1 MQKMKT
7 VLLSLAALLTI
18 GTAKA
23 QFTMDFEGNE
33 TTMTGNCWQ
42 MVNVYHTS
50 DPAEVITGTGSL
62 FTNPPT
68 NGSGTRDLTT
78 PALDVTN
85 SSFSVSFNYK
95 LNSTLSGNATR
106 SIEVGVLNASGTYTV
121 LTTIVMDRFTP
132 ATVQNFNGI
141 FELGATGNMRLVLK
155 MGGSNGNGNVRI
167 ILDDLYVNASAR
179 YANGSCNNA
188 PIAVNDVFNGVIGNI
203 ITGNVMT
210 NDNEPNG
217 ETMTASSVILSSQG
231 LLVLNANGNFIF
243 TPFALFTGPT
253 TSFTY
258 RLTDNGMDPMTSNE
272 ATVTL
277 NYSAGGALPV
287 TLVSFNAMLGN
298 NNLVNLSWT
307 TASEQNVSHFVI
319 EKSVDGQNY
328 SDAALVFATGN
339 SSEKVNYAHTDA
351 LGTSFAKVIYY
362 RLRSVDLDGKSQL
375 SEARIIRTT
384 KATGSNISILAFPNP
399 VTSELRITIP
409 ANWQN
414 KKVTYEVYSLN
425 GSLTTKKENANSS
438 QTETINVSKAAPGV
452 YMVRVSCEGE
462 TAQQKIVKQ

>member
-1 MQKMKT
+1 MKT

-23 QFTMDFEGNE
+23 QFTMDFEANE
-33 TTMTGNCWQ
+33 TVLTGNCWQ
-42 MVNVYHTS
+42 MVNVHHTTN
-50 DPAEVITGTGSL
+50 PAEVITGTGSL
-62 FTNPPT
+62 YTNPPT
-68 NGSGTRDLTT
+68 NGNDTRDLVT
-78 PALDVTN
+78 PTLNVTN
-85 SSFSVSFNYK
+85 SSFSVSFNYR

-106 SIEVGVLNASGTYTV
+106 SIEVGVLKANGSYTI
-121 LTTIVMDRFTP
+121 LSTIVMDRFTP
-132 ATVQNFNGI
+132 TTVQNFSGI
-141 FELGATGNMRLVLK
+141 FELGTTGNMRLVIK

-167 ILDDLYVNASAR
+167 IFDDLYVNASPR

-188 PIAVNDVFNGVIGNI
+188 PIAVNDVFSGVIGNI
-203 ITGNVMT
+203 VTGNVMT
-210 NDNEPNG
+210 NDIEPNG
-217 ETMTASSVILSSQG
+217 ETMTASSVLLSPQGILIM
-231 LLVLNANGNFIF
+231 NPNGSFIF
-243 TPFALFTGPT
+243 TPFLLFTGPT

-258 RLTDNGMDPMTSNE
+258 QLSDNGMDPMTSNV

-298 NNLVNLSWT
+298 NNLVNLTWT

-319 EKSVDGQNY
+319 EKSIDGQNY

-339 SSEKVNYAHTDA
+339 STEKVNYAHTDA

-362 RLRSVDLDGKSQL
+362 RLRSVDVDGKSQL

-384 KATGSNISILAFPNP
+384 KATGSNISILTYPNP

-414 KKVTYEVYSLN
+414 KKVTFEIYSLN
-425 GSLTTKKENANSS
+425 GSLTSKKENANSS

-462 TAQQKIVKQ
+462 IAQQKIVKQ